1 MRTGSALSGS
11 SERDTHRGDLA
22 LEGAGARPARRHDAV
37 GYQEPCD
44 PARPIKVADRSERVF
59 LLEPC
64 CATEPDAQRGLLS
77 CIVRFIDE
85 RHGGQ
90 IAKRY
95 MNELAV
101 AYVS

>member
-44 PARPIKVADRSERVF
+44 PARPIKVADPSERVF
-59 LLEPC
+59 LLDLLDSSLPAAVDVPC
-64 CATEPDAQRGLLS
+64 DHDELDASG
-77 CIVRFIDE
+77 RFS
-85 RHGGQ
+85 RLVLR
-90 IAKRY
+90 RY
-95 MNELAV
+95 VLCSV
-101 AYVS
+101 TS